1 VGGGVNHV
9 VRGLYLPD
17 GSEEVSASLDVV
29 NVCDEFVAFVFG
41 LGKGLA
47 SQLAKVHTGLG
58 VVVRDQVEVEGVLPG
73 ALYST
78 DGPGGVSSLA
88 IGDVLLVFPTG

>member
-1 VGGGVNHV
+1 M
-9 VRGLYLPD
+9 
-17 GSEEVSASLDVV
+17 STSLDVV

-58 VVVRDQVEVEGVLPG
+58 VVVRDQVEVEGVLPW
-73 ALYST
+73 AL
-78 DGPGGVSSLA
+78 
-88 IGDVLLVFPTG
+88 